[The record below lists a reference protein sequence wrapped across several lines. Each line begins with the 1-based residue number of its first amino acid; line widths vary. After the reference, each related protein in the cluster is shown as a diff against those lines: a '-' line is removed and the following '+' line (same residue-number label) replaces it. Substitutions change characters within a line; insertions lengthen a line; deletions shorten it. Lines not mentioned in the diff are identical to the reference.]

1 MVGTGVSGGKRVRLT
16 ASAMPNKGCIFG
28 SMAGLAPTVGLNPNL
43 LNVYRKDTNYCQQK
57 CLPFG
62 CVDGWNYMK
71 QNGLIACNKSAGG
84 VGRAH
89 WSPGIGVLF
98 GGGCQKGPTY

>member
-43 LNVYRKDTNYCQQK
+43 LNVYRKDTNYCQHK

-62 CVDGWNYMK
+62 CKDGFEYMK
-71 QNGLIACNKSAGG
+71 QRGLIACNKSAGG
-84 VGRAH
+84 VGRSQS
-89 WSPGIGVLF
+89 SPGIGILF
-98 GGGCQKGPTY
+98 GGGCQKGWSY